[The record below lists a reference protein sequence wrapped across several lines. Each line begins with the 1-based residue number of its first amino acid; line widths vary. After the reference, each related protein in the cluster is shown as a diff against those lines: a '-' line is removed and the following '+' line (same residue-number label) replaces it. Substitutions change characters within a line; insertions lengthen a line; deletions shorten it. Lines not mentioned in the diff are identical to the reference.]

1 MWDSVRKVGLGV
13 LAALALASCSARVGG
28 GPFPV
33 PGGSPS
39 ATEAARFLT
48 QASFGATDA
57 SIAEVRAAGYSD
69 WITQQ
74 MAMPV
79 SGSHLAFMQ
88 ERRALP
94 GAPNPSVNEFYGSF
108 WQQAAT
114 GPDQLRQRV
123 KLALSEMFVIS
134 VVDPNVDPLG
144 AASYYDMLGANAFG
158 NYRTIL
164 EQVTLHPMMGIYL
177 TWMANQKE
185 DAATGR
191 QPDQNY
197 AREVMQLMTIGVARL
212 NRDGTVQVDGAGKP
226 IPTYAAEDVSGLS
239 KVFTGYSWYSPAPTN
254 NTFLGRNKDPSAI
267 VRPMIAY
274 PAYHSI
280 SAKTFLGTT
289 IPASATPDPQGDL
302 TVALDT
308 LFNHPNVG
316 PFVSKQLIQR
326 LVTSNPSPNYVAR
339 VTMTFNNNG
348 AGVRGDMAAV
358 IRAILLDPEARSPA
372 VAADPNFGKLREPVV
387 RMGNWIRAT
396 NATSQTGGWLI
407 PSTSA
412 NTSLSQSALASPS
425 VFNFWRPG
433 YSPPNTKIGAQ
444 GFVGPEFQVVDEVS
458 VAGYLNT
465 LQSTVDAGI
474 GSTAPA
480 GGRDVRATYAT
491 EMTLARDPGAL
502 VERMNLLLLNGQMST
517 ALRSRIVD
525 AVTGVAIPGGTA
537 TQTQINNA
545 LLNRSKLAVYMS
557 MASAEYLAQR

>member
-1 MWDSVRKVGLGV
+1 MWGSVRKVGLGV

-39 ATEAARFLT
+39 ATEAARFLS

-88 ERRALP
+88 ARRALP
-94 GAPNPSVNEFYGSF
+94 DAPNPSVNEFYGSF

-158 NYRTIL
+158 NYRTLL

-185 DAATGR
+185 DPATGR

-197 AREVMQLMTIGVARL
+197 AREVMQLMTIGVSRL
-212 NRDGTVQVDGAGKP
+212 NRDGTVQLDGAGKP
-226 IPTYAAEDVSGLS
+226 IPTYGAEDVSGLS
-239 KVFTGYSWYSPAPTN
+239 KVFTGYSWYSSAPTN

-274 PAYHSI
+274 PTYHSI
-280 SAKTFLGTT
+280 SAKSFLGAT

-339 VTMTFNNNG
+339 VAMTFNNNG

-358 IRAILLDPEARSPA
+358 IRAVLMDPEARSPA

-387 RMGNWIRAT
+387 RMANWIRAT

-433 YSPPNTKIGAQ
+433 YSPPNTKIGAH
-444 GFVGPEFQVVDEVS
+444 GLVGPEFQLVDEVS

-465 LQSTVDAGI
+465 MQSTIDAGI

-480 GGRDVRATYAT
+480 GGRDVRTTYAA
-491 EMTLARDPGAL
+491 EMALARDPGAL

-525 AVTGVAIPGGTA
+525 AVTGVAIPGGSA